1 MVLTNE
7 IKGKMVA
14 RGFTQKQLAEKLEM
28 SERTL
33 ANKLTKGIFTTTD
46 VEKLIDILKIENPM
60 EIFFSKK
67 KLTNS

>member
-14 RGFTQKQLAEKLEM
+14 RGFTQKQLAKKLEM

-60 EIFFSKK
+60 EIFFAKK
-67 KLTNS
+67 VN

>member
-33 ANKLTKGIFTTTD
+33 ANKLTKGVFTTTD

-60 EIFFSKK
+60 EIFFAQ
-67 KLTNS
+67 

>member
-33 ANKLTKGIFTTTD
+33 ANKLTKGVFTTTD

-60 EIFFSKK
+60 EIFLLN

>member
-33 ANKLTKGIFTTTD
+33 ANKLTKGVFTTTD

-60 EIFFSKK
+60 EIFFAKK
-67 KLTNS
+67 VN

>member
-7 IKGKMVA
+7 IRGKMVA

-33 ANKLTKGIFTTTD
+33 ANKLTKGVFTTTD
-46 VEKLIDILKIENPM
+46 VEKLIDILKIDNPM
-60 EIFFSKK
+60 EIFFAK

>member
-33 ANKLTKGIFTTTD
+33 ANKLTKGVFTTTD
-46 VEKLIDILKIENPM
+46 VEKLINILKIENPM
-60 EIFFSKK
+60 EIFFAK
-67 KLTNS
+67 

>member
-1 MVLTNE
+1 MILTNE

-33 ANKLTKGIFTTTD
+33 ANKLTKGVFTTTD

-60 EIFFSKK
+60 EIFFAK
-67 KLTNS
+67 

>member
-14 RGFTQKQLAEKLEM
+14 RGLTQKQLAEKLEM

-33 ANKLTKGIFTTTD
+33 ANKLTKGVFTTTD
-46 VEKLIDILKIENPM
+46 VEKLIDVLKIENPM
-60 EIFFSKK
+60 EIFFAK
-67 KLTNS
+67 

>member
-33 ANKLTKGIFTTTD
+33 ANKLTKGLFTTTE
-46 VEKLIDILKIENPM
+46 VEKLIYFLKIVNPM
-60 EIFFSKK
+60 VIFFAKWV
-67 KLTNS
+67 N

>member
-7 IKGKMVA
+7 IKGKLVA
-14 RGFTQKQLAEKLEM
+14 RGFTQKQLTEKLEM

-33 ANKLTKGIFTTTD
+33 ANKLTKGVFTTTD

-60 EIFFSKK
+60 EIFFAK
-67 KLTNS
+67 

>member
-33 ANKLTKGIFTTTD
+33 ANKLTKGVFTTTD
-46 VEKLIDILKIENPM
+46 VEKLIDILKIDNPM
-60 EIFFSKK
+60 EIFFAK

>member
-33 ANKLTKGIFTTTD
+33 ANKLTKGVFTTTD

-60 EIFFSKK
+60 EIFFAKK
-67 KLTNS
+67 VNW

>member
-14 RGFTQKQLAEKLEM
+14 RGFTQKQLTEKLEM

-33 ANKLTKGIFTTTD
+33 ANKLTKGVFTTTD

-60 EIFFSKK
+60 EIFFAK
-67 KLTNS
+67 

>member
-33 ANKLTKGIFTTTD
+33 ANKLTKGVFTTTD
-46 VEKLIDILKIENPM
+46 VEKLIDILKIEKPM
-60 EIFFSKK
+60 EIFFAK
-67 KLTNS
+67 

>member
-33 ANKLTKGIFTTTD
+33 ANKLTKGVFTTTD
-46 VEKLIDILKIENPM
+46 VEKLIDILKIESPM
-60 EIFFSKK
+60 EIFFAKK
-67 KLTNS
+67 VN

>member
-7 IKGKMVA
+7 IRGKMVA
-14 RGFTQKQLAEKLEM
+14 RGFTQKQLAKKLEM

-33 ANKLTKGIFTTTD
+33 ANKLTKGVFTTTD
-46 VEKLIDILKIENPM
+46 VEKLIDILKIDNPM
-60 EIFFSKK
+60 EIFFAK

>member
-7 IKGKMVA
+7 IRGKMVA
-14 RGFTQKQLAEKLEM
+14 RGFTQKQLAEKLEI

-33 ANKLTKGIFTTTD
+33 ANKLTKGVFTTTD

-60 EIFFSKK
+60 EIFFAKK
-67 KLTNS
+67 VN

>member
-33 ANKLTKGIFTTTD
+33 ANKLTKGVFTTTD

-60 EIFFSKK
+60 EIFFAN

>member
-67 KLTNS
+67 N

>member
-7 IKGKMVA
+7 IRGKMVA
-14 RGFTQKQLAEKLEM
+14 RGFTQKQLAEKLEI

-33 ANKLTKGIFTTTD
+33 ANKLTKGVFTTTD

-60 EIFFSKK
+60 EIFLPK
-67 KLTNS
+67 KLINS

>member
-7 IKGKMVA
+7 IRGKMVA

-33 ANKLTKGIFTTTD
+33 ANKLTKGVFTTTD
-46 VEKLIDILKIENPM
+46 VEKLIDILKIDNPM
-60 EIFFSKK
+60 EIFFAK
-67 KLTNS
+67 KLTNN

>member
-33 ANKLTKGIFTTTD
+33 ANKLTKGVFTTTD

-60 EIFFSKK
+60 EIFFAKK
-67 KLTNS
+67 S

>member
-33 ANKLTKGIFTTTD
+33 ANKLTKGVFTTTD

-60 EIFFSKK
+60 EIFFAKWV
-67 KLTNS
+67 N

>member
-7 IKGKMVA
+7 IRGKMVA

-33 ANKLTKGIFTTTD
+33 ANKLTKGVFTTTD

-60 EIFFSKK
+60 EIFFAKK
-67 KLTNS
+67 VN

>member
-33 ANKLTKGIFTTTD
+33 ANKLTKGVFTTTD

-60 EIFFSKK
+60 EIFFAK
-67 KLTNS
+67 

>member
-14 RGFTQKQLAEKLEM
+14 RGFTQKQLTEKLEM

-33 ANKLTKGIFTTTD
+33 ANKLTKGVFTTTD
-46 VEKLIDILKIENPM
+46 VEN
-60 EIFFSKK
+60 
-67 KLTNS
+67 